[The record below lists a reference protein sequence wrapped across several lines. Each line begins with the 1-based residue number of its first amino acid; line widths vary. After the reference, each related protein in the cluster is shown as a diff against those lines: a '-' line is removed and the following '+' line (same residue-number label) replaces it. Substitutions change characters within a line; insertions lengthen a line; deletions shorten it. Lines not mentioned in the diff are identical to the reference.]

1 MSESVKQADL
11 PQATHRT
18 QAKQLDVTGLSAP
31 TNTKQD
37 QNSLERSG
45 IYQQRPITFGSL
57 TSIGSEGFSWTTPG
71 RELGKAGG
79 GDESN

>member
-18 QAKQLDVTGLSAP
+18 QAKQLEVTGLSAP

-45 IYQQRPITFGSL
+45 IYQQRPRTFGSL